1 MLSAAF
7 ALLQWPCCFKLF
19 ALVRLEEQEIRLI
32 FREKPNQTYFNV
44 NERVVD
50 PVRTEIFKR
59 LNPIVSFWE
68 GAHPGKLSFR
78 DDEAVV
84 ANGFFYLITST
95 NHKAIC
101 AKKIT
106 TNKPLSRNVKNIIDI
121 KNCVC

>member
-84 ANGFFYLITST
+84 ANGFFLPYNLDKSQGYMCKE
-95 NHKAIC
+95 NN
-101 AKKIT
+101 
-106 TNKPLSRNVKNIIDI
+106 NKQTI
-121 KNCVC
+121 KS